1 MLKLPLW
8 VSSFAPHAGASDRAL
23 LAAVAKGDA
32 QAAKKL
38 VQQLSPRAHSLA
50 WRMLGDAAQAQD
62 VVQEAFVK
70 LLQSGGFKG
79 DASLATYF
87 HTIVSRLCLDRLRV
101 ASGTPVSLED
111 DLQLLNASDEG
122 AADPE
127 QSHMQSQQTRQVQQ
141 ALMSLKPRQR
151 VALSL
156 WAYQDATA
164 ADIARIMGLETNAVH
179 QLLHRAKINLRHLL
193 GEPNDK

>member
-8 VSSFAPHAGASDRAL
+8 VSQFSPHVGASDRVL
-23 LAAVAKGDA
+23 LSSVVKGDA

-38 VQQLSPRAHSLA
+38 VQQLSPRAHALA

-62 VVQEAFVK
+62 VVQEAFIK
-70 LLQSGGFKG
+70 LLQSEDFKG
-79 DASLATYF
+79 DASVATYF

-101 ASGTPVSLED
+101 ASATPVSLED
-111 DLQLLNASDEG
+111 DLQLLDASDEG
-122 AADPE
+122 ASDP
-127 QSHMQSQQTRQVQQ
+127 QRSHMQSQQTHRVQH